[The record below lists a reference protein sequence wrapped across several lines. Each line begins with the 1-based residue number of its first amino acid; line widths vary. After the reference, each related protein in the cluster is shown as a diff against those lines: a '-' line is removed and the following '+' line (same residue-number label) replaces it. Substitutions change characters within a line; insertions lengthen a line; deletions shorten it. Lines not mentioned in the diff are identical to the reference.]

1 MWVIQIRDCDLTE
14 MARNSK
20 LPGHT
25 EELLVSESLISK
37 LFSSKHSCTPAWM
50 SWSRHLGHHPAKHTH
65 TCRNIFQ
72 TPSSR
77 QQSTLFSHCQ
87 TSSEEDTPMPV
98 NKTQCPGSPVSSVL
112 SSLSQLDDVQGHH
125 QPPTNPSPDVQR
137 ALPSLM
143 GCKGRTPFSH
153 DTQHRP
159 LPVSVR

>member
-20 LPGHT
+20 LPGHR

-77 QQSTLFSHCQ
+77 HCSPTVKLLQKRTPLCLLIKHSAQVAQSA
-87 TSSEEDTPMPV
+87 V
-98 NKTQCPGSPVSSVL
+98 YCPA
-112 SSLSQLDDVQGHH
+112 SLSWMMSKDIISPPQTRVQMSRGLCLLSWAVKGGLHSAMIPSTGLFLCQSDRLD
-125 QPPTNPSPDVQR
+125 
-137 ALPSLM
+137 
-143 GCKGRTPFSH
+143 
-153 DTQHRP
+153 
-159 LPVSVR
+159 